1 MCRRYVNKITTK
13 KGCVIEMG
21 RLSENL
27 HKSFGRRDL
36 AILRKESIVA
46 ILNYF
51 FIDVTGY

>member
-1 MCRRYVNKITTK
+1 
-13 KGCVIEMG
+13 MG